1 MRIFE
6 ILSLVIY
13 GFVGV
18 ISLIMATKSLFAKKY
33 LVFHEKAASIEWTQI
48 DKRLQYVILA
58 LLKISGLGFLV
69 TALLLL
75 IFPIVN
81 YFVQDEFIRYSIPFL
96 AFIFCSGLFIINFS
110 LYKQSKSM
118 TPWKGSLF
126 ALIAI
131 ITGIILSVLQ

>member
-18 ISLIMATKSLFAKKY
+18 LSLIMATKSLFAKQY
-33 LVFHEKAASIEWTQI
+33 LVFHEKAAATEWTEI
-48 DKRLQYVILA
+48 ENRLQNVILA